1 MSHFAKVES
10 GIVVQVIVA
19 EQDHIDTLSGQWVQT
34 SYNTRGGKHYAPNS
48 NVEDGGVAL
57 RKNYACIGDTYDET
71 KDAFIDPQP
80 YPSWTLNES
89 TCRWECPK
97 PYPDERYLYAWN
109 EETGEWD
116 FVSEYDP
123 DFEG

>member
-19 EQDHIDTLSGQWVQT
+19 EQDHIDTLSGQWVQP

-57 RKNYACIGDTYDET
+57 MKNYACIVDTYDET

-97 PYPDERYLYAWN
+97 PYPDERYLYEWN
-109 EETGEWD
+109 EGTGEWD